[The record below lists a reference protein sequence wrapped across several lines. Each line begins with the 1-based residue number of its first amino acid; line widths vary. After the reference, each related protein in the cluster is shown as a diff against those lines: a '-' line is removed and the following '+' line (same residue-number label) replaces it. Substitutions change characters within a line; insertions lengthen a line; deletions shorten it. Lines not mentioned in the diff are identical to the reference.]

1 MKTLKI
7 VWIFPFQIFF
17 QNWNPKSTSRDT
29 AQFYFYS
36 AYNPGS
42 TEQKFFS
49 YEAAIFR
56 TRSDS
61 WTKIFEFWDYFFSL
75 RTVKFSLIKEKY
87 FFKNFK
93 KAMLRKIL
101 YCSYSAF
108 LLESYELKSVEILNL
123 SIKMSEI
130 WLLENEKLKKI
141 IKNALLKFFFNI
153 LQNHWF
159 LVYDPK
165 IWILLQIQN

>member
-1 MKTLKI
+1 
-7 VWIFPFQIFF
+7 
-17 QNWNPKSTSRDT
+17 
-29 AQFYFYS
+29 
-36 AYNPGS
+36 
-42 TEQKFFS
+42 
-49 YEAAIFR
+49 
-56 TRSDS
+56 
-61 WTKIFEFWDYFFSL
+61 
-75 RTVKFSLIKEKY
+75 
-87 FFKNFK
+87 
-93 KAMLRKIL
+93 MLRKIL

-159 LVYDPK
+159 LVYDPT

>member
-1 MKTLKI
+1 
-7 VWIFPFQIFF
+7 
-17 QNWNPKSTSRDT
+17 
-29 AQFYFYS
+29 
-36 AYNPGS
+36 
-42 TEQKFFS
+42 
-49 YEAAIFR
+49 
-56 TRSDS
+56 
-61 WTKIFEFWDYFFSL
+61 
-75 RTVKFSLIKEKY
+75 
-87 FFKNFK
+87 
-93 KAMLRKIL
+93 MLRKIL

-141 IKNALLKFFFNI
+141 IKNALLKIFFNI

>member
-1 MKTLKI
+1 LLKP
-7 VWIFPFQIFF
+7 IFKLLSLCQDPDVCLILCVKNSFNPGTPEKIFF
-17 QNWNPKSTSRDT
+17 SDQ
-29 AQFYFYS
+29 
-36 AYNPGS
+36 
-42 TEQKFFS
+42 
-49 YEAAIFR
+49 AAIFR

-61 WTKIFEFWDYFFSL
+61 WTKNFEFWDYFFSL

-87 FFKNFK
+87 FFKNYK

-108 LLESYELKSVEILNL
+108 LLESYDLKSVEILNL

-130 WLLENEKLKKI
+130 WILENEKLKKI
-141 IKNALLKFFFNI
+141 IKNALLKIFFNI